1 MNIKRS
7 IDVEDAVREVLDGLL
22 TVYCRPLPENF
33 SVPSILVTQVGGGDT
48 DEIDAFEIVLDSR
61 ADTEAD
67 ALEYLRNANGILK
80 AKAGGDDTPIRHVRV
95 TSSGSW
101 GADPVR
107 PDLAMCS
114 SRLVVIAHLEEVTIN
129 GGNEDES

>member
-7 IDVEDAVREVLDGLL
+7 IDVEDAVRAVLDGHL

-33 SVPSILVTQVGGGDT
+33 AIPSILVTQVGGGDT
-48 DEIDAFEIVLDSR
+48 DEIDAFEVVLDSR
-61 ADTEAD
+61 AEHEAE
-67 ALEYLRNANGILK
+67 ALEYLRNATGILK
-80 AKAGGDDTPIRHVRV
+80 AEAGGDDTPIRHVRV

-101 GADPVR
+101 GADPAR

-114 SRLVVIAHLEEVTIN
+114 ARMVVIAHLEEVTI
-129 GGNEDES
+129 